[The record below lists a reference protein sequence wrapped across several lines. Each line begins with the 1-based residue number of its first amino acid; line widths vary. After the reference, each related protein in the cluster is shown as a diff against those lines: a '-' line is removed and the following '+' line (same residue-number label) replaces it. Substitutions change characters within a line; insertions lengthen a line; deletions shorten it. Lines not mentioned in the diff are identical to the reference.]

1 MRKNRTPEKEE
12 EKQHPRSRF
21 QREAAVE
28 ATEAG
33 VGAAI
38 TEWPRRRP
46 RQRPRIPP
54 DAEEER
60 EARLIAEADADAA
73 VMIENETRFID

>member
-12 EKQHPRSRF
+12 KKQHPRSRF

-33 VGAAI
+33 GGGDNGEAEAKAKA
-38 TEWPRRRP
+38 E
-46 RQRPRIPP
+46 
-54 DAEEER
+54 AEE
-60 EARLIAEADADAA
+60 A
-73 VMIENETRFID
+73 THG

>member
-33 VGAAI
+33 VGAAKPVR
-38 TEWPRRRP
+38 PRRRS
-46 RQRPRIPP
+46 RQRRRK
-54 DAEEER
+54 AEEER
-60 EARLIAEADADAA
+60 EARLFA
-73 VMIENETRFID
+73 